1 MEELYSEL
9 LIARGIDIHIDEVY
23 SKVISGTKMILLT
36 DCEVTLRG
44 QSNSTMLKESMLY
57 QVHIDPKFP
66 FTSAATS
73 IKNGL
78 DFNTIKSELAG
89 YFPTF
94 NQEQYEVEHADPE
107 GSILITAGAGSGKTT
122 VMVQRILFLLK
133 HVKVEPSSVA
143 MITFTREAAKNMFEK
158 LREALY
164 FRFQITGDA
173 AYLKDIEHLNELQIS
188 TIDSFLYRMF
198 KNLGGEVG
206 LGSNFTIKN
215 FKLERRELI
224 EREIDAFLNSYQIAN
239 RITSAFKQFL
249 TEIRDY
255 ELIRL
260 IDQFWADFEKRGV
273 IPSSKEVVQ
282 KLFGPAD
289 EYYKPLQDLIV
300 SVITACHSAFL
311 EEQLNENAVTLSYLS
326 SMLDQAV
333 MERPELM
340 QQIQLDYDYLFID
353 EFQDSSDFQIR
364 LAQRLAVQF
373 QMKLF
378 VVGDV
383 KQSIY
388 RFRGADDSAFEKLLG
403 ADYGGNKWLPAY
415 SLQQNYRSSKKL
427 LEVMDQK
434 YFSFW
439 GSSFSYTEKDRLIS
453 NKPKEN
459 GVIPLKVT
467 PLAYEEK
474 QECKGTIISWMK
486 RAMQQAEGKQPKKH
500 RVAVLTRTR
509 KEARLVAEWCAS
521 EKIPFHLDIG
531 GTLFESPSARDL
543 NRLLHALLFT
553 NEPAYACEYLMSP
566 YSSYQLDPSFL
577 FEADGNPD
585 AVRKIIDPYL
595 TDLKRYQK
603 EIRRL
608 PILSLLRLIINESEP
623 VNRYYELL
631 ILKGAEPEEAKRRAT
646 AYELNLTRIMD
657 LMVQSQGGDHVSLPS
672 ILNWLQIQI
681 KSNREEDEP
690 KDDIFTYHAVNIL
703 TVHRAKGLEYH
714 TVVIPFTDRFF
725 HASVLYNSG
734 IIFNKDK
741 AQAGWKIR
749 LKVGREQS
757 QDDKEYTSPNFNSLQ
772 TSEQNAIKAEELR
785 LLYVAMT
792 RAEQQ
797 LWIVKCTFKPG
808 KECWAKYLPV
818 YESE

>member
-1 MEELYSEL
+1 MEQLYSEL
-9 LIARGIDIHIDEVY
+9 LIARRININLDEVC
-23 SKVISGTKMILLT
+23 SKVISGTKVILLT
-36 DCEVTLRG
+36 DCEAEWNDSANIGIV
-44 QSNSTMLKESMLY
+44 KDSMLY
-57 QVHIDPKFP
+57 QVHIDPNFP
-66 FTSAATS
+66 FAPAAHS

-78 DFNTIKSELAG
+78 DFYTIKLELDG

-94 NQEQYEVEHADPE
+94 NQDQYEVEHADHE

-133 HVKVEPSSVA
+133 HVKIEPSSVA

-164 FRFQITGDA
+164 YRFQVTRDV

-198 KNLGGEVG
+198 KGLGGEVG
-206 LGSNFTIKN
+206 LGSNFSIKN

-224 EREIDAFLNSYQIAN
+224 EREIDTFLNSYKNAN
-239 RITSAFKQFL
+239 RITAAFKQFL

-260 IDQFWADFEKRGV
+260 IDQFWAEFEKRGV
-273 IPSSKEVVQ
+273 VPSNKEEVQ

-300 SVITACHSAFL
+300 TVVTACHSAFL

-326 SMLDQAV
+326 GMLDNVILEHPAV
-333 MERPELM
+333 M
-340 QQIQLDYDYLFID
+340 QQIHFEYDYLFID

-364 LAQRLAVQF
+364 LAHLLTIQF

-388 RFRGADDSAFEKLLG
+388 RFRGADDSAFEKLL
-403 ADYGGNKWLPAY
+403 AHDYGGNKWMPAF

-434 YFSFW
+434 YFSSW

-453 NKPKEN
+453 NKPKEG
-459 GVIPLKVT
+459 GVTSLMVT

-474 QECKGTIISWMK
+474 QECRGTIMSWMK
-486 RAMQQAEGKQPKKH
+486 RAMQQAEGRELRKH

-531 GTLFESPSARDL
+531 GTLFESPSARDF

-566 YSSYQLDPSFL
+566 YSAYQLDPSFL
-577 FEADGNPD
+577 FEADGYPD
-585 AVRKIIDPYL
+585 AVRKLIDPYL
-595 TDLKRYQK
+595 SDLKKYQK

-608 PILSLLRLIINESEP
+608 PILSLLRLIINESEV

-631 ILKGAEPEEAKRRAT
+631 LQKGTETEEAKRQAV
-646 AYELNLTRIMD
+646 AYELNLSRIID
-657 LMVQSQGGDHVSLPS
+657 LMVQSQRGDHVSLPS

-690 KDDIFTYHAVNIL
+690 KDDILTYNAVNIL

-714 TVVIPFTDRFF
+714 TVIIPFTDRFF
-725 HASVLYNSG
+725 HTSVLYNSG

-741 AQAGWKIR
+741 TQAGWKIR
-749 LKVGREQS
+749 VKAGTEQG
-757 QDDKEYTSPNFNSLQ
+757 QDDKEYSSPNFNSLQ
-772 TSEQNAIKAEELR
+772 TREENAIKAEEMR

-797 LWIVKCTFKPG
+797 LWIIKCTFKPG

>member
-1 MEELYSEL
+1 MEQLYSEL
-9 LIARGIDIHIDEVY
+9 LLARRTNINMDDVY
-23 SKVISGTKMILLT
+23 SKVISGIKVILLT
-36 DCEVTLRG
+36 DSEVAWIDP
-44 QSNSTMLKESMLY
+44 SNGGIVKDSMLY
-57 QVHIDPKFP
+57 QVHIDPQFP
-66 FTSAATS
+66 FAPTAHS

-78 DFNTIKSELAG
+78 DFYTIKSKLDG

-94 NQEQYEVEHADPE
+94 NQEQYEVEHADNE

-164 FRFQITGDA
+164 FRFQVTGDA
-173 AYLKDIEHLNELQIS
+173 EYLKDIEHLNELQIS

-198 KNLGGEVG
+198 KRLGGEVG

-215 FKLERRELI
+215 YKLERRELI
-224 EREIDAFLNSYQIAN
+224 EREIDSFINIYKDAN
-239 RITSAFKQFL
+239 RITASFKQFL

-260 IDQFWADFEKRGV
+260 IDQFWAEFEKRGV
-273 IPSSKEVVQ
+273 VPSNNEAVQ

-300 SVITACHSAFL
+300 SVVTACHSAFL

-326 SMLDQAV
+326 SILDHV
-333 MERPELM
+333 IMERPEVM
-340 QQIQLDYDYLFID
+340 QQTYLDYDYLFID

-364 LAQRLAVQF
+364 LAHMLAVQF
-373 QMKLF
+373 HMKLF
-378 VVGDV
+378 VVGDI

-403 ADYGGNKWLPAY
+403 HDYGDNKWLPAF
-415 SLQQNYRSSKKL
+415 SLQQNYRSSYNL

-434 YFSFW
+434 YFSSW
-439 GSSFSYTEKDRLIS
+439 GSNFSYAEKDRLIS
-453 NKPKEN
+453 NKAKES
-459 GVIPLKVT
+459 GVT
-467 PLAYEEK
+467 PLMVTPLEYEEK
-474 QECKGTIISWMK
+474 QECKDTIMSWLK
-486 RAMQQAEGKQPKKH
+486 RAMQQAEGKEHRKH

-521 EKIPFHLDIG
+521 EKIPCHLDIG

-553 NEPAYACEYLMSP
+553 NEPAYACEYLLTP
-566 YSSYQLDPSFL
+566 YSVYQLEPSFL
-577 FEADGNPD
+577 YEADGNPD
-585 AVRKIIDPYL
+585 TIRNLIDPYL
-595 TDLKRYQK
+595 SDLKRYQK
-603 EIRRL
+603 ETRRL
-608 PILSLLRLIINESEP
+608 PNLSLLRLIINESEV

-631 ILKGAEPEEAKRRAT
+631 IQKGTEPEEAKRQSV
-646 AYELNLTRIMD
+646 AYELNLSRIMD
-657 LMVQSQGGDHVSLPS
+657 LMVQSQRGDHTSLPS

-690 KDDIFTYHAVNIL
+690 KDDNLAYHAVNIL

-714 TVVIPFTDRFF
+714 TVIIPFTDRFF
-725 HASVLYNSG
+725 HTSVLFNSG
-734 IIFNKDK
+734 IIFNSEKT
-741 AQAGWKIR
+741 QAGWKIR
-749 LKVGREQS
+749 IRAGTEQGQEDRWYS
-757 QDDKEYTSPNFNSLQ
+757 NQSFNSLQ
-772 TSEQNAIKAEELR
+772 TREENAIKAEELR

-797 LWIVKCTFKPG
+797 LWIIKCTFKPG